1 MKHLEELKAKIAEG
15 KMAFG
20 IFVTFADCAI
30 SEIAGYAGCDFV
42 WIDAEH
48 GALDRREIFHHI
60 MAAQSA
66 GAAAFVRVPGVDP
79 HFVKAIMDMG
89 ADGIIFPFIDSK
101 EKAELAVKSC
111 TYPPAGMRGQGP
123 IRAIK
128 YGLDDEQAYIR
139 GAKDSIWKILQVEN
153 LEGYAKLD
161 EIISVEGVDTIFIG
175 PGDMTLSMDIPA
187 DRKPAAMAKVAD
199 DIAARLAGRGIVLGS
214 ATGYTAEDIGAW
226 AARGAKW
233 LVISQDA
240 RIMSGNL
247 SRIMRDAKSAF

>member
-1 MKHLEELKAKIAEG
+1 MKHLEELKAKITGG

-101 EKAELAVKSC
+101 EKAELAVRSC

-161 EIISVEGVDTIFIG
+161 EIISVEGVDTIFVG

-187 DRKPAAMAKVAD
+187 DQKPAEMKKVAD
-199 DIAARLAGRGIVLGS
+199 DIGARLVGQGIVLGS

-240 RIMSGNL
+240 RIVSGNL

>member
-1 MKHLEELKAKIAEG
+1 MKHLENLKAKIAGG
-15 KMAFG
+15 KIAFG

-89 ADGIIFPFIDSK
+89 ADGIIFPFIDSRA
-101 EKAELAVKSC
+101 KAELAVKSC
-111 TYPPAGMRGQGP
+111 IYPPTGMRGQGP

-139 GAKDSIWKILQVEN
+139 GASESIWKILQVEN
-153 LEGYAKLD
+153 IEGYGKLD
-161 EIISVEGVDTIFIG
+161 EIMSVPGIDTIFVG

-187 DRKPAAMAKVAD
+187 ERKPAEMKKVAD
-199 DIAARLAGRGIVLGS
+199 DIGTRLAARGITLGS

-226 AARGAKW
+226 AERGAKW

-240 RIMSGNL
+240 RIVSGNL
-247 SRIMRDAKSAF
+247 SRIMRDAKAVF